1 MVFSNLTPNKE
12 IIIDNKIFRILSIE
26 SSINNYG
33 LGENIGNIDTYVDL
47 SLVYIGENDEDCNNV
62 YNENDIEKIQE
73 GGKLLE
79 ISELLANLKEGGS
92 VEFEYKNKRREGL
105 VRSINKDSIDI
116 VYIENGNINEIK
128 INRDINKEIPL

>member
-79 ISELLANLKEGGS
+79 ISELLANLKEGG
-92 VEFEYKNKRREGL
+92 
-105 VRSINKDSIDI
+105 
-116 VYIENGNINEIK
+116 
-128 INRDINKEIPL
+128 